1 MAFTKLHWPQMRA
14 LAVELINHMHSGHA
28 LGAFSLPVVEFVS
41 IFSPDASPEEIAKVA
56 ERGELQFVAD
66 ESDGGSFT
74 LAEGER
80 ALFDLH
86 REGLVL
92 RIPTRMSG
100 RYTLREGGFTVSF
113 NQGEE
118 LEGCKRLILLIC
130 NRVLSVDVSTERV
143 DVHLPGR
150 IFDLCVEFD

>member
-14 LAVELINHMHSGHA
+14 LAVELIEHMHSGHA
-28 LGAFSLPVVEFVS
+28 QGAFSLPVVEFVS

-56 ERGELQFVAD
+56 ERGELQFIAD
-66 ESDGGSFT
+66 EPAGGIFT
-74 LAEGER
+74 LAEGAR

-92 RIPTRMSG
+92 RIPALMSG
-100 RYTLREGGFTVSF
+100 RYALREGGFTVSF

-130 NRVLSVDVSTERV
+130 NRVLSVDVSHERV
-143 DVHLPGR
+143 DVHLPGK